1 MKPDASYDSIKLELA
16 DAIRGLMELARQRQ
30 HSEDIGRAQQLL
42 ARLAEDRFQLLVVG
56 RFNGGKSS
64 LMNAILGQPLLPIGV
79 RPLTSVITSVCYG
92 SRSGIE
98 VHFQRGGLPAHGAIA
113 DLTRYATEDGNPA
126 NEKGVQS
133 VIVQAPI
140 EKLRK
145 GFYFVDTPGIGSDIA
160 ANSATTERFLPDADA
175 VIFVTS
181 FDSPM
186 QTEETDFLGRVREYA
201 GKIFYVVNKS
211 DLVGKAERA
220 RILDNVRSRLQPHAG
235 EPEGARIFVVSARDA
250 LAAKLR
256 GSVGDLTVSGLPELE
271 SALWTFLTEAKS
283 REFLTGV
290 YSRAERLQEAERF
303 YVRIGKAGQLNG
315 EARDARQR
323 FESGTHEISSR
334 GRTLLESAT
343 AKIRT
348 ELPSMLDAELKR
360 WAEGIVSEFSER
372 GSAGPRGQYESG
384 PALVEAWK
392 SWVEHQS
399 RSLASLLMKIAGP
412 DIQEMLRLQDTAKT
426 TAASLFGAGG
436 ISFSLPA
443 SAELLE
449 RTRIVFTA
457 APEPPEGSSFPWW
470 NTALSLK
477 WARNFARRAW
487 LRTAEE
493 AVRAY
498 AEEARRRTVE
508 AALDWIERLFRE
520 ASSRFDA
527 EVASLML
534 ALESKTAVADGL
546 NSRSAGAV
554 APKCARGNRPC
565 SRPRSAAT
573 GLLTRRWQREADAVP
588 RLRPPCGGGER
599 VPEQGTIHARYRFPA
614 AGPSR
619 AGGRFL
625 YSARVAIRVGRV
637 ATGTVPG
644 VCPRSRCQ
652 SVRTPRRRRGRSR
665 RPDARRGGSIA
676 RSAWMPGLPFHCGAR
691 TQDCAGYCR
700 PSCGQGRPISS
711 RALHPSLAQYP
722 RSWIAAG
729 DRARTGCSRSG
740 SLGEM
745 RSGHENVRVE
755 ARCNTAGVGYRGR
768 AKRVLSRAGL
778 GRRRANDCA
787 SVDNAAIASI
797 VRTSSWHRYAA
808 ERT

>member
-42 ARLAEDRFQLLVVG
+42 ARLAEDRFQLAVVG

-113 DLTRYATEDGNPA
+113 DLTRYATDDGNPA

-211 DLVGKAERA
+211 DLVGEAERA

-235 EPEGARIFVVSARDA
+235 EPEGARIFAVSARDA

-271 SALWTFLTEAKS
+271 SALWTFLTDAKS

-290 YSRAERLQEAERF
+290 YGRAERLQEAERF
-303 YVRIGKAGQLNG
+303 YVRIGQAGQLNG

-323 FESGTHEISSR
+323 FESGIHEISSR

-360 WAEGIVSEFSER
+360 WAEGIVSEFSEH
-372 GSAGPRGQYESG
+372 GDADPRRQYESG

-487 LRTAEE
+487 LRTAEK

-546 NSRSAGAV
+546 TLDRLEQSLQSAHVAIDRVRDPGVPQQDSSRGDGRVRQMRCHVCARLAEAVNEFLSKEQYTLATDPQRQARHAQEGAFCTLHAWQYESVASPQGLCLAYAPVLDARACELRAAAV
-554 APKCARGNRPC
+554 AADPAALMRAVEAALPAPHGCGVCRFIAEQERGIALDVAARLVAKADLFRPGLCILHLHSVLEAGLPPEIAHELVASEAEALERCARDMRMYALKHDAIRRELVTEEERNAHYR
-565 SRPRSAAT
+565 
-573 GLLTRRWQREADAVP
+573 GLIW
-588 RLRPPCGGGER
+588 
-599 VPEQGTIHARYRFPA
+599 A
-614 AGPSR
+614 AGEP
-619 AGGRFL
+619 
-625 YSARVAIRVGRV
+625 
-637 ATGTVPG
+637 T
-644 VCPRSRCQ
+644 
-652 SVRTPRRRRGRSR
+652 
-665 RPDARRGGSIA
+665 IA
-676 RSAWMPGLPFHCGAR
+676 RPWT
-691 TQDCAGYCR
+691 TQR
-700 PSCGQGRPISS
+700 
-711 RALHPSLAQYP
+711 
-722 RSWIAAG
+722 
-729 DRARTGCSRSG
+729 
-740 SLGEM
+740 
-745 RSGHENVRVE
+745 
-755 ARCNTAGVGYRGR
+755 
-768 AKRVLSRAGL
+768 
-778 GRRRANDCA
+778 
-787 SVDNAAIASI
+787 
-797 VRTSSWHRYAA
+797 
-808 ERT
+808 